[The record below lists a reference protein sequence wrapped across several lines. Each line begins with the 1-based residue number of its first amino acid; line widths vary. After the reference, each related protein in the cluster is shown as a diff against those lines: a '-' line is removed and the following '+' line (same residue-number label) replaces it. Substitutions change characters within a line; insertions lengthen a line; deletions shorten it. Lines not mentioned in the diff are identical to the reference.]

1 MQIPNLPNL
10 EPRLFKYAAAI
21 SILSVVA
28 GLWFWISGKPTELE
42 LPVELS
48 VTQSEPE
55 VANLIIHVVG
65 DVVAPGVVELPAGS
79 RVIDAVQAA
88 GGATKPAKLA
98 SLNLARVLFDGEQI
112 VVGGV
117 IPGASSSAS
126 AVGKLNINQAS
137 SAQLEGLPGIGPVI
151 AGKIISH
158 RESNGPFRQ
167 ITEIQNVSG
176 IGPAVYGKI
185 KDLITVL

>member
-1 MQIPNLPNL
+1 MHIPVLPNL
-10 EPRLFKYAAAI
+10 DPRLFKYASAV

-28 GLWFWISGKPTELE
+28 GLWFWFSGKPTEVE
-42 LPVELS
+42 LPAQLTL
-48 VTQSEPE
+48 TQSTP
-55 VANLIIHVVG
+55 VSVNVIVHVVG
-65 DVVAPGVVELPAGS
+65 DVVSPGVVELPAGS
-79 RVIDAVQAA
+79 RVIDAVKAA

-112 VVGGV
+112 VVGGAAQAGS
-117 IPGASSSAS
+117 GAAS
-126 AVGKLNINQAS
+126 APGKVNINQAS
-137 SAQLEGLPGIGPVI
+137 STQLEELPGIGPVI

-167 ITEIQNVSG
+167 VTEIQNVSG

-185 KDLITVL
+185 KDLIAVS